1 MESKLR
7 LEVVL
12 INGALA
18 ILRLQPETSF
28 SCCLRCRWK
37 VVGNSAIFFKFFFC
51 QSGCDYF
58 FRNTATFQQLFW
70 GFAFH
75 AFLSISPLQMPAAP
89 GLKGESRLDHKGKQQ
104 TSKQMTKKQTNN
116 QTALWSDLDALG
128 DIRPCHLSYV
138 ISKPVSAAGA
148 EWEQKRGL
156 R

>member
-1 MESKLR
+1 M
-7 LEVVL
+7 VL
-12 INGALA
+12 SLFCGSSRRPVSLVAFA
-18 ILRLQPETSF
+18 VGGKSWEILQ
-28 SCCLRCRWK
+28 
-37 VVGNSAIFFKFFFC
+37 FFLIFFC

-89 GLKGESRLDHKGKQQ
+89 GLKGESRLDLKGKQQ

-138 ISKPVSAAGA
+138 SKPVSAAGA